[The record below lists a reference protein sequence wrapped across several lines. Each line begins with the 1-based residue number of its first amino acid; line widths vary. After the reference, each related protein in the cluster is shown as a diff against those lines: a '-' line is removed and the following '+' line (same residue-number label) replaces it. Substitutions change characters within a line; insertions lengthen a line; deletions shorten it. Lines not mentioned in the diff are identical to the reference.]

1 MTTKEKPSKAFDE
14 ELAKRHPDERPELFD
29 NIDEASARA
38 AELSPVRVSAWQK
51 RGING
56 FRPSYVVNTRR
67 QIVCTCECYIVKER
81 ITRSGESAKSIA
93 AWYRRVFEGHERRL
107 SRMRL

>member
-1 MTTKEKPSKAFDE
+1 MTTKEKSDKAFN
-14 ELAKRHPDERPELFD
+14 KNPDERPELFD

-38 AELSPVRVSAWQK
+38 AELSPVSVSAWSK
-51 RGING
+51 LGNAG
-56 FRPSYVVNTRR
+56 FRPSYVVNTRK
-67 QIVCTCECYIVKER
+67 QIICTSDCYIVKER